1 MNRIYRLVAL
11 ILTVLLC
18 SCLSIDTCLAAVNP
32 GGSNDLQY
40 EHTAKVSARLS
51 ISGNGEAACTGIIK
65 ANSSTSTVNIKLRL
79 LKKNGSSWTPV
90 RTWIQD
96 GQRSSANLDRSCSVS
111 AGTYKLV
118 VSGSVTTTEGRTEF
132 VSTSSGEKVYSNG
145 SNGT

>member
-1 MNRIYRLVAL
+1 MNRIHRLAAL

-18 SCLSIDTCLAAVNP
+18 SCLSVGTCFAAVNP
-32 GGSNDLQY
+32 GNSYDLQY
-40 EHTAKVSARLS
+40 EHTAKVSARLT
-51 ISGNGEAACTGIIK
+51 ISNNGEAVCTGIIK

-90 RTWIQD
+90 RTWTQD
-96 GQRSSANLDRSCSVS
+96 DQRSSANLDKSCSVS

-132 VSTSSGEKVYSNG
+132 VSTSSSEKVYSNG
-145 SNGT
+145 SGGT